1 MDDDDDIHPGDAI
14 TPGSSPHIEE
24 VLKFPEI
31 SDDIKQL
38 SHESIAPQ
46 NSYEIKPSFQDR

>member
-1 MDDDDDIHPGDAI
+1 MDDDDLHPGDAI
-14 TPGSSPHIEE
+14 SPGSFPHLGES
-24 VLKFPEI
+24 LKFPELG
-31 SDDIKQL
+31 DEIKHL